1 MLCGP
6 FPNIPKEILDGKP
19 QKKQG
24 EKIPMENNVG
34 VAVFGGGCFW
44 CTEAVF
50 GELKGV
56 VSVVSGYAGGH
67 TENPT
72 YWQVCSETTGHAE
85 VVRIEF
91 DPTHISYRKLLEVFF
106 ETHDPTT
113 LNRQGAD
120 KGTHYRSI
128 ILYIND
134 EQKEDAANFIRELAD
149 SGTKAVTE
157 VAPLTQFYQAED
169 EHKQYYWANSGNMYC
184 QIVIRP
190 KVEKVRKEFS
200 EHVSPV

>member
-1 MLCGP
+1 M
-6 FPNIPKEILDGKP
+6 K
-19 QKKQG
+19 
-24 EKIPMENNVG
+24 NNAG

-56 VSVVSGYAGGH
+56 VSVVPGYAGGH
-67 TENPT
+67 TDNPT

-85 VVRIEF
+85 VARIEF
-91 DPTHISYRKLLEVFF
+91 DPTQISYGKLLEVFF

-120 KGTHYRSI
+120 KGTHYRSM
-128 ILYIND
+128 ILYTND
-134 EQKEDAANFIRELAD
+134 EQREEAANFIRKLAAA
-149 SGTKAVTE
+149 GTKVVTE
-157 VAPLTQFYQAED
+157 VAQLTQFYQAED
-169 EHKQYYWANSGNMYC
+169 EHKQYYRAHSGNMYC

>member
-1 MLCGP
+1 
-6 FPNIPKEILDGKP
+6 
-19 QKKQG
+19 
-24 EKIPMENNVG
+24 MENNVG

-91 DPTHISYRKLLEVFF
+91 DTTQISYRKLLEVFF

-120 KGTHYRSI
+120 EGTHYRSI

-134 EQKEDAANFIRELAD
+134 EQKEQAENFIRELAD

-157 VAPLTQFYQAED
+157 VAQLKQFYQAED
-169 EHKQYYWANSGNMYC
+169 DHKQYYQANSGNMYC

-200 EHVSPV
+200 EHISTV